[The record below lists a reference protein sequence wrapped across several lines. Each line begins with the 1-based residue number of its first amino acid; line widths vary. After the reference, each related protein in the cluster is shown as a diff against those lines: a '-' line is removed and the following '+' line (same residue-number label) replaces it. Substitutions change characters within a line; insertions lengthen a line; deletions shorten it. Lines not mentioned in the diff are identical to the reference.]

1 MHIVQL
7 FQYPYKTLQ
16 GIHIIFGGFELQ
28 FENGIHRSP
37 ILDRAFPGRI
47 IPDECVKAVGVNR
60 KLGLAGCYQKN
71 EKGK

>member
-7 FQYPYKTLQ
+7 FQYPYKTLE
-16 GIHIIFGGFELQ
+16 GIHISFGGFELQ
-28 FENGIHRSP
+28 FENRINRP
-37 ILDRAFPGRI
+37 PVLDRAFPGGI

-60 KLGLAGCYQKN
+60 KLGLAGSKKKN